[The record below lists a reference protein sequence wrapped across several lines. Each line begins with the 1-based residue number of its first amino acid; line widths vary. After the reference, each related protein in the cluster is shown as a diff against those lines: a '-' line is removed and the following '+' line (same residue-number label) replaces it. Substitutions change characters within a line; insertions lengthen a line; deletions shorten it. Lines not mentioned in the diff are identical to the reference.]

1 MAPPKRK
8 GSNSPQSLE
17 QALLDSVS
25 ERKEV
30 VARVCIGLHWTVV
43 RSRTVGMAHTYK
55 TARKVEIEG
64 SGELEGMGAAA
75 VARRLLSW
83 EPLEASLGTAA
94 LNSLLEPAGE
104 KGSVN
109 EIIMD
114 RARGKTVTVIGRF
127 PFNEDVRRVARNAHF
142 LEMEPE
148 KGELPS
154 HAAEHVMP
162 RSDVA
167 VISATALIN
176 HSLQRLLELASG
188 SYAIVLGPSTPMSKV
203 LFKYGAD
210 VLAGVRVTDPEA
222 VFRSVAQ
229 GAKSF
234 GKLAGIEPVYL
245 FAD

>member
-1 MAPPKRK
+1 MAQTARK
-8 GSNSPQSLE
+8 IKSECRPLE
-17 QALLDSVS
+17 EALLETVS
-25 ERKEV
+25 GRK
-30 VARVCIGLHWTVV
+30 ARVEKVCIGLHWTAV

-64 SGELEGMGAAA
+64 SGELEGMSAASL
-75 VARRLLSW
+75 ARRLLSW

-94 LNSLLEPAGE
+94 LNSLMEPAGE
-104 KGSVN
+104 RGSIN

-114 RARGKTVTVIGRF
+114 RARGRTVTVIGRF
-127 PFNEDVRRVARNAHF
+127 PFNEDVKRVAGKAHF

-154 HAAEHVMP
+154 HAAERVIP
-162 RSDVA
+162 ESDMA

-188 SYAIVLGPSTPMSKV
+188 SYAVVLGPSTPMSKV

-210 VLAGVRVTDPEA
+210 VLAGVRVTDPGA

-234 GKLAGIEPVYL
+234 GKLAGIEPVCL

>member
-17 QALLDSVS
+17 QALLDSIS
-25 ERKEV
+25 GCKENV
-30 VARVCIGLHWTVV
+30 DRVCIGIHWTAVK
-43 RSRTVGMAHTYK
+43 SRNVGMAHTYK

-64 SGELEGMGAAA
+64 SGELEGMSAAS

-94 LNSLLEPAGE
+94 LNSLLEPVGE

-109 EIIMD
+109 DLIMEK
-114 RARGKTVTVIGRF
+114 ARGKTVTVIGRF
-127 PFNEDVRRVARNAHF
+127 PFNADVKRAAKKAYL

-154 HAAEHVMP
+154 HASERVIP
-162 RSDVA
+162 ESELS

-176 HSLQRLLELASG
+176 HSLQRLLELASN
-188 SYAIVLGPSTPMSKV
+188 SYTVVLGPSTPMSKA
-203 LFKYGAD
+203 LFGYGVD

-222 VFRSVAQ
+222 LFRSLSQ

-234 GKLAGIEPVYL
+234 NSIRGIEPVCL